1 MQFFRLGSM
10 YSPFIN
16 LIRPCC
22 TLDRRDRLEIRVGR
36 PRHEFSRF
44 QERKAGIS
52 CNIACLARFLSW
64 LARFLFLSTLDDRM
78 RHLHTGEQQRSG
90 SGFASVV
97 DMTGIA
103 ALTARRC
110 RKPLRRRP
118 RWMSISRMPPRRAEH
133 ATFSLFQ
140 ATDEEFDAIFPGEA
154 QDMELIEDFTERVG
168 EGQALRILLPVWERP
183 ILKRD
188 AQGIHGTLY
197 YEYADRRRY
206 LPASKRE

>member
-1 MQFFRLGSM
+1 
-10 YSPFIN
+10 
-16 LIRPCC
+16 
-22 TLDRRDRLEIRVGR
+22 
-36 PRHEFSRF
+36 
-44 QERKAGIS
+44 
-52 CNIACLARFLSW
+52 
-64 LARFLFLSTLDDRM
+64 
-78 RHLHTGEQQRSG
+78 
-90 SGFASVV
+90 
-97 DMTGIA
+97 MTGIA

-118 RWMSISRMPPRRAEH
+118 RWMSISRMPPRRAEN

-140 ATDEEFDAIFPGEA
+140 ATDEEFDAIFSGEG

-206 LPASKRE
+206 LPASKREVDWDDSSINIAQRRLFASNAKVRNSPAAMNGPKIPHAEVLGRLVPNISVGPSRTDGRRQRLNTRKPLSRRSPSGGARRRTGPCAGT